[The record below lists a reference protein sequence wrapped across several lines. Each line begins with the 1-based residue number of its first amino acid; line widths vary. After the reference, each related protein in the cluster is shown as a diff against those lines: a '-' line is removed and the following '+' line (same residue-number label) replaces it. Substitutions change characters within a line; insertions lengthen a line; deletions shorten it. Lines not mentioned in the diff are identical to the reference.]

1 VSARGFRRVA
11 RAVSVGEVIARVV
24 TVAVALSALLGC
36 RAIRNERLLRE
47 RDAAAGAGVVTPATT
62 AEVVSGAG
70 TADAGAGSAAT
81 GGTAG
86 LAGTESAEAK
96 KRAWL
101 TSPLSGRDNNVAAFR
116 LVRIT
121 ADPTLG
127 FKLFVKNQFGLTCGL
142 AFGADGD
149 PASTTTPC
157 VGDDGWHA
165 KEPKL
170 TFACSEAQGRET
182 CRARYTLVA
191 KEGFADPAALELVRV
206 VPAAKP

>member
-1 VSARGFRRVA
+1 MSARGFRRAA
-11 RAVSVGEVIARVV
+11 RAVSVGDVVARVV
-24 TVAVALSALLGC
+24 TVAAALSALVGC

-47 RDAAAGAGVVTPATT
+47 RDAGAGAGAVTPATT
-62 AEVVSGAG
+62 AEVVSA
-70 TADAGAGSAAT
+70 TTDAGAAT
-81 GGTAG
+81 GGIGGTAG

-127 FKLFVKNQFGLTCGL
+127 FKLFVKNEFGLTCGL